1 MKKKLYVLFIDVMI
15 VFALISFF
23 ISLIMI
29 DQYLILFVASIIFA
43 GIVDIYVSKR
53 MQYLY
58 GRCR

>member
-29 DQYLILFVASIIFA
+29 DQYLILFVMSIILA
-43 GIVDIYVSKR
+43 GTVDVYVSTR
-53 MQYLY
+53 LQYLY
-58 GRCR
+58 GKCR